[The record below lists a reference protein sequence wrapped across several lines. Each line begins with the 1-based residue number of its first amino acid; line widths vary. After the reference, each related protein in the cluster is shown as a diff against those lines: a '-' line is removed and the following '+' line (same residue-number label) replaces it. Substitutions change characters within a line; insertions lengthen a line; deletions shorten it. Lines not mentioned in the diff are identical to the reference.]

1 MQFGKV
7 FPNILQAIW
16 EAGPE
21 EGPFRVSTLN
31 VTDAYH
37 CSTLQ
42 PHQVGA
48 FAYVLPSVPKDDV
61 IIIYIDLVLLMVWVD
76 SPKFF
81 FAFLETLTDVV
92 NALVDADLPVPYY
105 GAISALPATE
115 QGPPY
120 TLESLTHIDCY
131 MDDIIYTAQ
140 GGTEQKH

>member
-37 CSTLQ
+37 RSTLQ

-48 FAYVLPSVPKDDV
+48 FAYALPSVPEHYV
-61 IIIYIDLVLLMVWVD
+61 IIICIDLVLPMGWVE

-81 FAFLETLTDVV
+81 
-92 NALVDADLPVPYY
+92 
-105 GAISALPATE
+105 
-115 QGPPY
+115 
-120 TLESLTHIDCY
+120 
-131 MDDIIYTAQ
+131 
-140 GGTEQKH
+140 